1 MKTKLMLA
9 SLLLTPLVLNAQA
22 TPAQPAAPGQAK
34 AKQEILATRE
44 RAWRAWFAGDRKTLE
59 AMLPPEFIA
68 IGWDDGPW
76 DDRNA
81 TLAASAEF
89 TGGGGK
95 LTLLDFPKTEIQIY
109 GDAAFVYSTYKV
121 EFTSGDGKPV
131 VQQGRA
137 TEVFVRKGGKWLHPG
152 WHLDS
157 VK

>member
-1 MKTKLMLA
+1 MRTIFFLVALVA
-9 SLLLTPLVLNAQA
+9 GSLPAAAQA
-22 TPAQPAAPGQAK
+22 PATLSAKDKAAL
-34 AKQEILATRE
+34 LATRE
-44 RAWRAWFAGDRKTLE
+44 QAWRAWFAGDRKTLE

-81 TLAASAEF
+81 AMAASTEF
-89 TGGGGK
+89 ASGGGK
-95 LTLLDFPKTEIQIY
+95 LVLLEFPKTEVQVY
-109 GDAAFVYSTYKV
+109 GNAAFVYSTYKV
-121 EFTSGDGKPV
+121 EFTSAGKQV

-137 TEVFVRKGGKWLHPG
+137 TEVFVRSGGKWLHPG

>member
-1 MKTKLMLA
+1 MRSGIIA
-9 SLLLTPLVLNAQA
+9 LLLALAPAAAAAQA
-22 TPAQPAAPGQAK
+22 PVTLSAK
-34 AKQEILATRE
+34 DKAELLATRE
-44 RAWRAWFAGDRKTLE
+44 QAWRAWFAGDRKTLE

-81 TLAASAEF
+81 AMAASAEF
-89 TGGGGK
+89 AGGGGK
-95 LTLLDFPKTEIQIY
+95 LTLLEFPKTEIQVY
-109 GDAAFVYSTYKV
+109 GNAAFVYSTYKV
-121 EFTSGDGKPV
+121 EFTSGGQPV

-137 TEVFVRKGGKWLHPG
+137 TEVFVKKGAKWLHPG